1 MIFDFAITGI
11 SGKVGGVFCTKY
23 QILMAEINFAVQIV
37 IAIKPD
43 TGIELGGGTCYQFI
57 LCRNILGEVHTLTT
71 SIFEKN
77 NNKKCRLELIVKY
90 KFLCR
95 CKSFSFVRK
104 SILF

>member
-1 MIFDFAITGI
+1 M
-11 SGKVGGVFCTKY
+11 FCTKY
-23 QILMAEINFAVQIV
+23 QILEAEINFALQIV

-43 TGIELGGGTCYQFI
+43 TGRECGGWCVINSFYAEISSERFI
-57 LCRNILGEVHTLTT
+57 LSQLQYLKRIIIKSVAL
-71 SIFEKN
+71 K
-77 NNKKCRLELIVKY
+77 LIVKY

>member
-11 SGKVGGVFCTKY
+11 SGKGGGVFCTKY

-57 LCRNILGEVHTLTT
+57 LCRNILGEVEVLTT

-77 NNKKCRLELIVKY
+77 NNKKCRLEIN
-90 KFLCR
+90 
-95 CKSFSFVRK
+95 RK
-104 SILF
+104 I